1 MYPLVSH
8 QQNEDTFISPY
19 VMQIQQLIIEND
31 LTPYFVTTSFT
42 NIDASIT
49 AKIAFCF
56 KQYDRF
62 YRHLVSDLMNNY
74 TRKFHLHPRT
84 YDFVDF
90 PNSRKN
96 QAHTNDPK
104 TPHIHSIFL
113 VHPDTKSAFE
123 QMMSE
128 QFAQIVSHPSMRPVI
143 QCYAEP
149 ITHDLE
155 HVVSY
160 AAKFMLSSSSAFL
173 RSQQIDLMT
182 QYPKSVSELASRH
195 SRKEQIHPDTIREM
209 IRASSSNLAAKL
221 PANDDE
227 SARYA
232 AMFSDL

>member
-1 MYPLVSH
+1 MYPQVSH
-8 QQNEDTFISPY
+8 ALNDDNFISPY
-19 VMQIQQLIIEND
+19 VMQIQQLIIENG

-62 YRHLVSDLMNNY
+62 YRHLISNLMNNY

-160 AAKFMLSSSSAFL
+160 AAKFLLSTSSTFL
-173 RSQQIDLMT
+173 RNEDLMT
-182 QYPKSVSELASRH
+182 QYPKSVSDLASRH
-195 SRKEQIHPDTIREM
+195 SRKEKIHTDPIREM
-209 IRASSSNLAAKL
+209 LQTSNSNLVARL

-227 SARYA
+227 SAKYA

>member
-1 MYPLVSH
+1 MYPQVSYEL
-8 QQNEDTFISPY
+8 NEDTFIKPHANQ
-19 VMQIQQLIIEND
+19 MQKMIDEND

-42 NIDASIT
+42 NIDASIA
-49 AKIAFCF
+49 AKITFCF

-62 YRHLVSDLMNNY
+62 YRHLVSNLMNNY

-84 YDFVDF
+84 YDFVDL

-128 QFAQIVSHPSMRPVI
+128 QFAQIVSNPSMRSVI

-173 RSQQIDLMT
+173 RSQQLDLMT

-195 SRKEQIHPDTIREM
+195 SLKEQIHPDTIREM
-209 IRASSSNLAAKL
+209 LRSSSSNLAAKL

-227 SARYA
+227 SAKYA

>member
-1 MYPLVSH
+1 MYPQVSYEL
-8 QQNEDTFISPY
+8 NEDTFINPI
-19 VMQIQQLIIEND
+19 VTQVQQLIND
-31 LTPYFVTTSFT
+31 NNLTPYFVTTSFT

-62 YRHLVSDLMNNY
+62 YRHLTSNLMNNY

-128 QFAQIVSHPSMRPVI
+128 QFAQIVSHPSMRSVI

-160 AAKFMLSSSSAFL
+160 AAKFLLSTSSTFL
-173 RSQQIDLMT
+173 RNEDLMT

-195 SRKEQIHPDTIREM
+195 SRKEQIHSDPIREM
-209 IRASSSNLAAKL
+209 LRSSSSNRAAKFA
-221 PANDDE
+221 ANDDE